1 LRITVKLTVQN
12 RQAKIEVLPSASSL
26 VIRALKEPPRDK
38 KKVKN
43 IKCPVDRAQ
52 IWSDI
57 SSLQLAHSPENF
69 KMATE
74 LFIKK
79 WKQKKMP
86 DVTTFIEYMDDHWIK
101 INSNWYEGAAPGYPS
116 SNNALES
123 TNNDIKNSFTFR
135 ERLPMNEFL
144 ELLLKIVNHVYF

>member
-1 LRITVKLTVQN
+1 MSCW
-12 RQAKIEVLPSASSL
+12 PSSDL
-26 VIRALKEPPRDK
+26 F
-38 KKVKN
+38 
-43 IKCPVDRAQ
+43 
-52 IWSDI
+52 DI

-101 INSNWYEGAAPGYPS
+101 INSNLYEGVAPGYPS
-116 SNNALES
+116 SKS
-123 TNNDIKNSFTFR
+123 
-135 ERLPMNEFL
+135 
-144 ELLLKIVNHVYF
+144 